1 MQALS
6 GSALLRHASTA
17 FAQWQRL
24 PLRSADNRAM
34 LESVP
39 LG

>member
-1 MQALS
+1 MQARA
-6 GSALLRHASTA
+6 GWAVRRHASTA